1 MATPVTFNGVVYSIP
16 AFGDTGYSQGS
27 GNLSSYLIAL
37 AGGPFPYISQTVNP
51 ASAGTMR
58 LANTDTI
65 DWRNFNNTGN
75 LPLAV
80 NASNQLTFNGTP
92 VGVGGV
98 SSITGTANEII
109 ASSST
114 GAITL
119 STPQPIAP
127 SSSPSF
133 NALILTNA
141 GPVRFKDFTNTNEV
155 DISAPTSVTAT
166 YNLMLPSTQGG
177 VNTFLK
183 NDGVGNLTWSSA
195 GNSPSYQQFY
205 ELVEHDLTATTY
217 TNVGSVAVSLAAS
230 SNTAAIK
237 LTVSTVVQNLTADQT
252 VNTTIS
258 VDGTN
263 ITVLLPGGSSKALST
278 SQAHSVTQISQI
290 CYSIVY
296 VPGDTSSHTYQ
307 LQAQASS
314 ASTYAIGS
322 NGNATTLIA
331 EEIH

>member
-16 AFGDTGYSQGS
+16 AFGDTGYAQGS

-37 AGGPFPYISQTVNP
+37 AGGPFPYISQTANP
-51 ASAGTMR
+51 ASAGTIR

-155 DISAPTSVTAT
+155 DISAPTSVSAT
-166 YNLMLPSTQGG
+166 YNLLLPATQGG

-183 NDGVGNLTWSSA
+183 NDGAGNLSWSAAS
-195 GNSPSYQQFY
+195 GSSSYQQFV
-205 ELVEHDLTATTY
+205 EFVEHDLTATTY
-217 TNVGSVAVSLAAS
+217 ANVGSVSVSIAAS

-237 LTVSTVVQNLTADQT
+237 LTVSTLVQLLTVDQT
-252 VNTTIS
+252 VNTTLAK
-258 VDGTN
+258 DGTN
-263 ITVLLPGGSSKALST
+263 ITTLYSPFSSNSLST
-278 SQAHSVTQISQI
+278 SQAHSVTDIVTVS
-290 CYSIVY
+290 YSIVH

-307 LQAQASS
+307 LQAKANS
-314 ASTYAIGS
+314 ASTYAIGA
-322 NGNATTLIA
+322 NGNAT
-331 EEIH
+331 